1 MQKTLLAGLALL
13 IPFVITLYFIL
24 WVIDIASIPF
34 YNVSKQILNSDVVK
48 NYISF
53 EHNQMIENTIARLFA
68 VVVLIIVSYIL
79 GLIAHSILNKFLIQ
93 KPLSIIKKIP
103 FIGKLFSFTYK
114 VSSKLT
120 DAANPDFFKET
131 VLFPFF
137 SKDEQVL
144 GIISQKKP
152 PHFVPEELNLDTVLF
167 IPTSPHPVSGFVVI
181 CSSKN
186 LTHTKIHPEEAL
198 EFVIAM
204 GAEEK

>member
-34 YNVSKQILNSDVVK
+34 YNVSKEILNSEIIKSYVTFD
-48 NYISF
+48 
-53 EHNQMIENTIARLFA
+53 HNEIIQNLIAKVFA
-68 VVVLIIVSYIL
+68 IIVLAFVSYIL

-137 SKDEQVL
+137 SKDEHVL

-152 PHFVPEELNLDTVLF
+152 PHFVPKELDLDTVLF

-186 LTHTKIHPEEAL
+186 LINTKIHPEEAL